1 MSPARFWA
9 TFFRYLQCFK
19 SIFTQ
24 YASSAE
30 SDKTNV
36 CRWITQAKQTT
47 GAVVQAPAEKKNE
60 WSKPIP
66 TFLWRNT
73 RTRLDA
79 RSCEHFIIAPFSFA
93 IPYALPPFTSCRVV
107 RKEIA
112 HTTHISRHQQLSA
125 GSARW
130 SGRTKPR
137 RAVRIYLL
145 IFTQLPV
152 TCVASP
158 SVWKGDRDVNTLC
171 LPPLLGA
178 FHFPWYSERK

>member
-1 MSPARFWA
+1 MDNPSQTDHWGRSTSASRKKTSDRNRSRP
-9 TFFRYLQCFK
+9 FFGGIR
-19 SIFTQ
+19 
-24 YASSAE
+24 
-30 SDKTNV
+30 
-36 CRWITQAKQTT
+36 
-47 GAVVQAPAEKKNE
+47 
-60 WSKPIP
+60 
-66 TFLWRNT
+66 

-79 RSCEHFIIAPFSFA
+79 RSCTSSL
-93 IPYALPPFTSCRVV
+93 LPSSSRSRMSPSPPSHRVV

-112 HTTHISRHQQLSA
+112 HTTNISRHQQLSA

-171 LPPLLGA
+171 LPPSWELSTFPCTRKGSKGSVSGSVWTRLGSKVGSKM
-178 FHFPWYSERK
+178 FYC